1 MNNYGDLPRKNLVYE
16 TSKVVIVP
24 IPYDKTSTWIK
35 GANKGPDAIIQ
46 ASANMEL
53 YDIETD
59 SEILSLIKVAAKWFA

>member
-59 SEILSLIKVAAKWFA
+59 S